1 MKFLCYNILGL
12 LFLLLRKE
20 VLKVNLGQFIK
31 LKRIEQNMT
40 MEELGKCIGKNKTFI
55 SRLENN
61 KVKTLKHEYIDPLAN
76 ALNVPVSALFKN
88 FDETGYEVK
97 EVTPK
102 EFAQEVVSLLG
113 QTSGINDQEKA
124 LLLQTLKLICSDETN
139 NNEN

>member
-1 MKFLCYNILGL
+1 M
-12 LFLLLRKE
+12 
-20 VLKVNLGQFIK
+20 NLGQFIK

-88 FDETGYEVK
+88 FDETGCEVK

-102 EFAQEVVSLLG
+102 EFAQEVTSLLE
-113 QTSGINDQEKA
+113 QTTGINDQEKA
-124 LLLQTLKLICSDETN
+124 LLLQTLKLICSNDNKE
-139 NNEN
+139 

>member
-1 MKFLCYNILGL
+1 M
-12 LFLLLRKE
+12 
-20 VLKVNLGQFIK
+20 NLGQFVK

-40 MEELGKCIGKNKTFI
+40 MDELGKRIGKSKTFI

-61 KVKTLKHEYIDPLAN
+61 KVKTLKHDYIEPLAN
-76 ALNVPVSALFKN
+76 ALNVPVGALFKN

-97 EVTPK
+97 EVTAK

-113 QTSGINDQEKA
+113 QTTGINEQEKA

-139 NNEN
+139 KKEN